1 MALSRPKYWSEL
13 PNVNGVVDSR
23 GHDKALGLLEDSER
37 LLKSR
42 PHYCCCSVTQS
53 YLTLYDSIEC
63 STPGL
68 SVPHHFPKFSQV
80 HIHRIGDATQP
91 SHPLTPSSPSAL
103 NFSQHQG
110 LFQWKLR
117 PVYCR
122 FPCASNDTF
131 SGSMW
136 WLPGT
141 TWYIAASFLCYF
153 FAPLKTSL
161 GNG

>member
-1 MALSRPKYWSEL
+1 MYLHSVTQSCRTLCSPVDCSPPGFSIHGIIQAKILEL
-13 PNVNGVVDSR
+13 PNVNGVMDSR

-42 PHYCCCSVTQS
+42 PHYCCCSITQS
-53 YLTLYDSIEC
+53 CLTLYDSIEC

-68 SVPHHFPKFSQV
+68 SVPHRFPKFAQV
-80 HIHRIGDATQP
+80 HIHRIGDAIQP

-110 LFQWKLR
+110 LFQRKIR
-117 PVYCR
+117 PVYCH

-131 SGSMW
+131 SGSM
-136 WLPGT
+136 
-141 TWYIAASFLCYF
+141 
-153 FAPLKTSL
+153 
-161 GNG
+161 